1 MPEHTLD
8 LRGIYPPVPTFFDA
22 DGDLD
27 LATLRGHISRLTE
40 PGNCWVTGIVALGSN
55 GEAAHLDD
63 AERDTVI
70 QTIREATPPEVPV
83 LAGASA
89 QSTRGTVT
97 LCEAAARSGAA
108 AALILPPSYF
118 RSQMSMQALV
128 RHYHAVADASPLPIV
143 IYNMPASTGGL
154 DLDAATILAI
164 GEHARVIG
172 VKDSAGNVTKL
183 AEIAAR
189 ARPGFRT
196 LAGSA
201 GFLLPTLVVG
211 GTGAVAALAN
221 ILPRQCHDV
230 IELFNQG
237 ELTEARELQA
247 RLVPL
252 NTAVTSGYGVPGLKA
267 ALDLSFGY
275 GGAPRS
281 PLLPLGENEHEQLKR
296 FLTLAHPA
304 WQQ

>member
-1 MPEHTLD
+1 MPEHAPD
-8 LRGIYPPVPTFFDA
+8 LHGIYPPVPTFFDEQ
-22 DGDLD
+22 GDLD
-27 LATLRGHISRLTE
+27 LATLRAHIGRLTE
-40 PGNCWVTGIVALGSN
+40 PGNCWVAGIVALGSN

-70 QTIREATPPEVPV
+70 RAIREATPAELPV

-89 QSTRGTVT
+89 QSTRGTIT
-97 LCEAAARSGAA
+97 LCAAAAESGAA

-128 RHYHAVADASPLPIV
+128 RHYHAVADASPIPIV
-143 IYNMPASTGGL
+143 IYNMPNSTGGL

-164 GEHARVIG
+164 GEHPRVLG
-172 VKDSAGNVTKL
+172 VKDSAGNITKL
-183 AEIAAR
+183 AEIAGR
-189 ARPGFRT
+189 ARPDFRA

-211 GTGAVAALAN
+211 GVGVVAALAN
-221 ILPRQCHDV
+221 ILPRLCYDV
-230 IELFNQG
+230 IELFRQG
-237 ELTEARELQA
+237 KLNEARELQA

-267 ALDLSFGY
+267 ALDLSAGY

-281 PLLPLGENEHEQLKR
+281 PLLPLGESERERLKQ
-296 FLTLAHPA
+296 FLTLANPA

>member
-1 MPEHTLD
+1 MPESTLD

-22 DGDLD
+22 WGDLD
-27 LATLRGHISRLTE
+27 LATLRSHIRRLTE
-40 PGNCWVTGIVALGSN
+40 PGNCWVAGIVALGSN

-70 QTIREATPPEVPV
+70 RTIREATPAEVPV

-89 QSTRGTVT
+89 QSTRGTIA
-97 LCEAAARSGAA
+97 LCEAAAQSGAA
-108 AALILPPSYF
+108 AALVLPPSYF
-118 RSQMSMQALV
+118 RSQMSQQALV
-128 RHYHAVADASPLPIV
+128 RHYHAVADASPIPVV

-164 GEHARVIG
+164 GEHQHVIG

-183 AEIAAR
+183 AEIAGQ

-211 GTGAVAALAN
+211 GVGAVAALAN
-221 ILPRQCHDV
+221 ILPRQCSDL
-230 IELFNQG
+230 IDLFQQG
-237 ELTEARELQA
+237 KLDEARDLQA

-267 ALDLSFGY
+267 ALDLSAGY
-275 GGAPRS
+275 GGAPRA
-281 PLLPLGENEHEQLKR
+281 PLLPLGDKEREQLKR
-296 FLTLAHPA
+296 FLTLANPA
-304 WQQ
+304 WQK

>member
-1 MPEHTLD
+1 MPEYALD
-8 LRGIYPPVPTFFDA
+8 LQGIYPPVPTFFDA
-22 DGDLD
+22 EGNLD
-27 LATLRGHISRLTE
+27 LATLRTHIRRLTE
-40 PGNCWVTGIVALGSN
+40 PGNCWVAGIVALGSN

-70 QTIREATPPEVPV
+70 RTIREATPAPVPV

-89 QSTRGTVT
+89 QSTRGTIA

-128 RHYHAVADASPLPIV
+128 RHYHAVADASPIPIA
-143 IYNMPASTGGL
+143 IYNMPNSTGGL

-164 GEHARVIG
+164 SEHPRVIG
-172 VKDSAGNVTKL
+172 VKDSAGNITKL
-183 AEIAAR
+183 AEIASR
-189 ARPGFRT
+189 ARSGFRA

-211 GTGAVAALAN
+211 GTGTVAALAN
-221 ILPRQCHDV
+221 ILPRQCYDV
-230 IELFNQG
+230 IELFRQG
-237 ELTEARELQA
+237 KLAEARELQA

-267 ALDLSFGY
+267 ALDLSAGY

-281 PLLPLGENEHEQLKR
+281 PLLPLGESEREQIKR
-296 FLTLAHPA
+296 LLTLAHPA